1 MAFLKQS
8 EQYIIADNKVPAFGT
23 LISTL
28 DSIYDAM
35 YNSNLK
41 QTEVYVN
48 YWAYKE
54 NSEVILQVLDSY
66 KIPYK
71 VRRHEEEKNVMN
83 KGYLITVG
91 YNN

>member
-1 MAFLKQS
+1 MTFLKQS
-8 EQYIIADNKVPAFGT
+8 EQYKIADNKVSAFGT

-28 DSIYDAM
+28 DSIYDAI
-35 YNSNLK
+35 YESNLK
-41 QTEVYVN
+41 PTEVYIN
-48 YWAYKE
+48 YWSWKE

-71 VRRHEEEKNVMN
+71 VRRHDEEKNVMN

-91 YNN
+91 YNS